1 MRKLVFVIQ
10 VAFVQYDLDL
20 TRARLHKQLKVKWQ
34 PFVPEDF
41 LQCGKNTSTEVTNI
55 GDAKRVQAII
65 RNMENSCRIFSRN
78 LKLIY
83 TTGPWGR

>member
-41 LQCGKNTSTEVTNI
+41 LQCGKNTST
-55 GDAKRVQAII
+55 
-65 RNMENSCRIFSRN
+65 
-78 LKLIY
+78 
-83 TTGPWGR
+83 